1 MANVSTLVLT
11 PTRLASSLSII
22 TLTLTQAS
30 VSCGA
35 LCVETM
41 YEALYGALYV
51 KHEAAAIRAGG
62 VREAERGEADRDSA
76 SDADG

>member
-1 MANVSTLVLT
+1 
-11 PTRLASSLSII
+11 
-22 TLTLTQAS
+22 
-30 VSCGA
+30 
-35 LCVETM
+35 M

-62 VREAERGEADRDSA
+62 VREAERGEEDRDSA